1 MLYRFDKEEKGWK
14 TRGKGNV
21 KLMQHQETKKI
32 RVLLREDKTLKLRMN
47 HTVVPGVELKPNQGS
62 EKSWTWA
69 TTDYALEAP
78 SEETFAIKFRTEEA
92 AREFKVKHDE
102 ARKINA
108 GGAAVAATV
117 PEEKEAEEPAGNAFS
132 ALKDP
137 TKWEC
142 AQCLVENAAGL
153 AKCAACESPNPN
165 APAAEPEAAAAAGG
179 TGGFTF
185 GGGAASAPSPFSFGG
200 DGASTASA
208 FGSDS
213 APAAVFGSGSAFGA
227 ASFGDGASSAF
238 GGGATFGDGGAAN
251 PFAPKPAAEEPK
263 PAAEAPATPEKAAGA
278 AAEKATPSSSK
289 KDDSAAVEEECDAE
303 YAPVVVLQE
312 VETDSGEGKEDCFY
326 QG

>member
-47 HTVVPGVELKPNQGS
+47 HLVVPSVELKPNQGS

-78 SEETFAIKFRTEEA
+78 SEETFAIKFKTEEA
-92 AREFKVKHDE
+92 AREFKAKHDE
-102 ARKINA
+102 ARKIN
-108 GGAAVAATV
+108 GGAAAAAPV
-117 PEEKEAEEPAGNAFS
+117 SEEKEEKPAG
-132 ALKDP
+132 
-137 TKWEC
+137 E
-142 AQCLVENAAGL
+142 AAV
-153 AKCAACESPNPN
+153 
-165 APAAEPEAAAAAGG
+165 AEPEAAAAGG

-185 GGGAASAPSPFSFGG
+185 GGGAAPAPNAFSFGG
-200 DGASTASA
+200 DGASTAGV

-213 APAAVFGSGSAFGA
+213 TSAVFGSGSAFGA
-227 ASFGDGASSAF
+227 TSFGDAAGSAF
-238 GGGATFGDGGAAN
+238 GGGAAFGDAGAAN
-251 PFAPKPAAEEPK
+251 PFATKPAE
-263 PAAEAPATPEKAAGA
+263 EAPATPDKAAGA
-278 AAEKATPSSSK
+278 APAEKATPSSSK
-289 KDDSAAVEEECDAE
+289 KDDSTAVEEECDAE